1 MDKKIAG
8 LLGAAAA
15 LTTVTAANAAVPAP
29 TEGNAPPAS
38 YRDLL
43 NPVPNPVAA
52 LQADDARLAGT
63 PSSTKDDGLQVAQY
77 YHHHHHHHHHHH
89 VVPRP
94 LRRLLH
100 RAPPSSSPSPPLS
113 GMVLR

>member
-15 LTTVTAANAAVPAP
+15 FTTVTAAHAAVPGQQ
-29 TEGNAPPAS
+29 TELTPPSS
-38 YRDLL
+38 YGELL
-43 NPVPNPVAA
+43 QPVPNAVAM
-52 LQADDARLAGT
+52 LKADDLRQGAA
-63 PSSTKDDGLQVAQY
+63 PVIEDGVQTAQ

-94 LRRLLH
+94 LRRILH
-100 RAPPSSSPSPPLS
+100 PRHHHHHHHHHHY
-113 GMVLR
+113 

>member
-15 LTTVTAANAAVPAP
+15 LTTVTAAHAAVPAQ
-29 TEGNAPPAS
+29 TEGYAPAAS

-43 NPVPNPVAA
+43 DPVPNAIVA
-52 LQADDARLAGT
+52 LKADDARLAET
-63 PSSTKDDGLQVAQY
+63 PSTSTKNDGLQVAQN
-77 YHHHHHHHHHHH
+77 HHHHHHH

-94 LRRLLH
+94 LRRVLH
-100 RAPPSSSPSPPLS
+100 PRHHHHHHHH
-113 GMVLR
+113 